1 MNPSKEALKDI
12 VEYLK
17 NDKKLRQNESYG
29 QNGYDVYIVGL
40 NQLYTSETVK
50 LNRELG
56 IYSINKLGN
65 TNFKKQIVYLYST

>member
-12 VEYLK
+12 SEHLK
-17 NDKKLRQNESYG
+17 NDKSLRQNEYDCWG
-29 QNGYDVYIVGL
+29 CDVYIVSV
-40 NQLYTSETVK
+40 NQLYNSETVK

-65 TNFKKQIVYLYST
+65 TNFKK